1 VRRPAKTCRNLRVF
15 RAFWLS
21 GFQVFRFLALQFLSF
36 SDHYSGFQA
45 FRLSKFQNFNHR
57 LFWLSGVTQ
66 AFKITGYFGP
76 LTHYSSFRA
85 HGAFRLNNFS
95 QKEKQRICIVIEYG
109 VSGAEKELLRDV
121 RSNGIPAECFRDIS
135 EERQRLESE
144 YSEKAGL
151 AEEEILREIEELDAE
166 IGELRQVIEKESCRV
181 SEETR
186 LELVKLEAE
195 LKEASKVRPVP
206 GKLISYLLARVKR
219 YLKGR
224 RHARLKA
231 ESQKEAGRLLR
242 NEYAALK
249 EVKDRCEYLK
259 NNTVSEIERKLFPL
273 VRQLEALKQIM
284 VSNNYWGAE
293 GELHVIEKLR
303 TLPDEYYLFND
314 LNLELEEY
322 ITFESK
328 KLKSA
333 QVDHLLVGPSGIYV
347 IETKNWSPAYVKKVF
362 KEHSFT
368 PYDQVRRSS
377 YLVYRYLN
385 GLKSGGLLRR
395 GYFKLASREIKVQ
408 PVIAIAGSKIP
419 LEKSPVQVLFADSL
433 SSHVLDREV
442 TLSKGDI
449 KKIVKQLEHLL
460 PK

>member
-1 VRRPAKTCRNLRVF
+1 
-15 RAFWLS
+15 
-21 GFQVFRFLALQFLSF
+21 
-36 SDHYSGFQA
+36 
-45 FRLSKFQNFNHR
+45 
-57 LFWLSGVTQ
+57 
-66 AFKITGYFGP
+66 
-76 LTHYSSFRA
+76 
-85 HGAFRLNNFS
+85 
-95 QKEKQRICIVIEYG
+95 VIEYG
-109 VSGAEKELLRDV
+109 VSGAEKELLRGV
-121 RSNGIPAECFRDIS
+121 RSNGIPVECFQDIS
-135 EERQRLESE
+135 GERQRLESE

-151 AEEEILREIEELDAE
+151 AEEEIRKEIEELDAK
-166 IGELRQVIEKESCRV
+166 IGELRQVIEKDSSRI

-186 LELVKLEAE
+186 LALVKLEAE
-195 LKEASKVRPVP
+195 LKEAENVRPVP
-206 GKLISYLLARVKR
+206 GKLISYLLARVKS

-231 ESQKEAGRLLR
+231 SSRKEADRLLR

-259 NNTVSEIERKLFPL
+259 NNSASEIERKLFPL
-273 VRQLEALKQIM
+273 VRQLEALKKIM
-284 VSNNYWGAE
+284 VSSDYWGAE

-314 LNLELEEY
+314 LRLELEEY

-333 QVDHLLVGPSGIYV
+333 QIDHLLVGPSGVYV

-362 KEHSFT
+362 RENSFT
-368 PYDQVRRSS
+368 PYDQVRR
-377 YLVYRYLN
+377 
-385 GLKSGGLLRR
+385 
-395 GYFKLASREIKVQ
+395 GYFKFASKEMKVQ
-408 PVIAIAGSKIP
+408 AVIAIAGSKIP

-433 SSHVLDREV
+433 SSHVLSREV

-449 KKIVKQLEHLL
+449 KKIVKQLEHLF

>member
-1 VRRPAKTCRNLRVF
+1 M
-15 RAFWLS
+15 
-21 GFQVFRFLALQFLSF
+21 
-36 SDHYSGFQA
+36 
-45 FRLSKFQNFNHR
+45 
-57 LFWLSGVTQ
+57 
-66 AFKITGYFGP
+66 
-76 LTHYSSFRA
+76 
-85 HGAFRLNNFS
+85 
-95 QKEKQRICIVIEYG
+95 IEYG

-121 RSNGIPAECFRDIS
+121 RSNGIPAERFREIS

-144 YSEKAGL
+144 YSEKAEL
-151 AEEEILREIEELDAE
+151 AEEEIRREIKALDAK
-166 IGELRQVIEKESCRV
+166 IGKLRQVIEKESCRI

-195 LKEASKVRPVP
+195 LKEAKKVRPVP
-206 GKLISYLLARVKR
+206 GKLMSYLLARVKR

-224 RHARLKA
+224 RHARLRA
-231 ESQKEAGRLLR
+231 ESQKEADRLLR

-249 EVKDRCEYLK
+249 EGKDRSEYLK
-259 NNTVSEIERKLFPL
+259 NNSGSEIERKLFPL
-273 VRQLEALKQIM
+273 VRQLEALKKIM

-314 LNLELEEY
+314 LKLELEEY
-322 ITFESK
+322 ISFEGK

-333 QVDHLLVGPSGIYV
+333 QIDHLLVGPSGVYV

-368 PYDQVRRSS
+368 PYDQVKRSS

-385 GLKSGGLLRR
+385 GLKYGSRLQR
-395 GYFKLASREIKVQ
+395 GYFKIANKEIKVQ

-433 SSHVLDREV
+433 SSHVLSREV
-442 TLSKGDI
+442 TLSKGDV
-449 KKIVKQLEHLL
+449 KKIVKQLENLF
-460 PK
+460 PM

>member
-1 VRRPAKTCRNLRVF
+1 M
-15 RAFWLS
+15 
-21 GFQVFRFLALQFLSF
+21 
-36 SDHYSGFQA
+36 
-45 FRLSKFQNFNHR
+45 
-57 LFWLSGVTQ
+57 
-66 AFKITGYFGP
+66 
-76 LTHYSSFRA
+76 
-85 HGAFRLNNFS
+85 
-95 QKEKQRICIVIEYG
+95 IEYG

-121 RSNGIPAECFRDIS
+121 RSNGIPAERFQAIS
-135 EERQRLESE
+135 EEKQRLESE
-144 YSEKAGL
+144 YSEKVGL
-151 AEEEILREIEELDAE
+151 AEEDIRREIKELDAK
-166 IGELRQVIEKESCRV
+166 IRALRQVIEKESFRI

-186 LELVKLEAE
+186 LKLVKIEAE
-195 LKEASKVRPVP
+195 LKETHKVHPVP

-219 YLKGR
+219 YLKSR
-224 RHARLKA
+224 SHARLKA
-231 ESQKEAGRLLR
+231 ESKKEADRLLR

-249 EVKDRCEYLK
+249 ELKDRCEYLK
-259 NNTVSEIERKLFPL
+259 NNTSSEIERKLFPL
-273 VRQLEALKQIM
+273 VRQLGALKQIM
-284 VSNNYWGAE
+284 VSSNYWGAE
-293 GELHVIEKLR
+293 GELHVIEKLH

-314 LNLELEEY
+314 LKLELEEY

-362 KEHSFT
+362 REHSFT

-385 GLKSGGLLRR
+385 GLKSGGLLRK

-433 SSHVLDREV
+433 SSYVLSREV
-442 TLSKGDI
+442 TLSKGDV
-449 KKIVKQLEHLL
+449 KKIVKQLEHLFT
-460 PK
+460 K